1 MVTRDE
7 EGMARAGKL
16 NIAALL
22 VERSG
27 TGFIERTT
35 PRVEEIASTRYWSE
49 R

>member
-22 VERSG
+22 AERSG
-27 TGFIERTT
+27 TGFIERT